1 MSTDSTDAATTAD
14 GELMAKHR
22 AIWATGDYPRV
33 ASDLVAPLGP
43 VLVEAS
49 GIGPGDRVLDVA
61 AGTGNAAIPAAAIG
75 ARVVASDLTPELL
88 ERGRTVAA
96 ERGVEL
102 EWAEANAEAL
112 PFADNYFDAVL
123 SCIGVMFAPH
133 HQAAADEIVRVC
145 KPRGTIALIN
155 WTPHG
160 LIGQMF
166 AVMKPFAAPPP
177 PGVQPPPLWGSEEHL
192 KELLGKGVVDLATQ
206 TRTLTVDLFPTG
218 EAFRDFFKTTYGPTM
233 TAYHNIAGEPDRV
246 AALDAALA
254 ELGQRFL
261 AGSTTMEW
269 EYLLVTALKR

>member
-88 ERGRTVAA
+88 ERGRTIAA

-112 PFADNYFDAVL
+112 PFANNYFDAVL

-192 KELLGKGVVDLATQ
+192 KELLGNGVVDLATQ

-269 EYLLVTALKR
+269 EYLLVTALKC